1 MSKVTNEIMTL
12 GTIRDRQTY
21 IQVYSHHIKDKG
33 NDGADDNKSV
43 HQVPYVAE
51 IGTRMGNHTQ
61 INDLNDHLGDDGQ
74 VFNGH
79 EKITFK
85 SISIA
90 KIPVKT

>member
-1 MSKVTNEIMTL
+1 MLRLLKGSRILSSIKY
-12 GTIRDRQTY
+12 RCK
-21 IQVYSHHIKDKG
+21 YSHHIKDKG

-43 HQVPYVAE
+43 HQVPYVSE